1 MLSHA
6 SDLNR
11 FYLHLVDNKE
21 TSKLVTLNQALQEEL
36 EGSLQDPEFGE
47 LIPKL
52 LGGSLVAVKEGGN
65 WLRGEIS
72 RSDNGTV
79 TYNKSVQYRL
89 FKSFYV
95 ALIDHF
101 LLFNFKLFPTY
112 LPFGA

>member
-72 RSDNGTV
+72 RSDNEIV
-79 TYNKSVQYRL
+79 THNKSVQYRL

-95 ALIDHF
+95 A
-101 LLFNFKLFPTY
+101 
-112 LPFGA
+112 